1 MNGMKIKLSA
11 TLVVTLCLTVVGISA
26 LAALAQEA
34 PRITKEELKEM
45 LGNPD
50 VIIIDLRLGRDWENS
65 ELRIEGALKE
75 DPGNLNSWLS
85 KFPKEKTLVLYCA

>member
-1 MNGMKIKLSA
+1 MKMRLSA
-11 TLVVTLCLTVVGISA
+11 TWAVTLCLTVVGISA

-50 VIIIDLRLGRDWENS
+50 VIIIDLRLGRDWANS
-65 ELRIEGALKE
+65 ELRIEGALRE
-75 DPGNLNSWLS
+75 DPANLNSWLP
-85 KFPKEKTLVLYCA
+85 KYPKEKTLILYCA

>member
-1 MNGMKIKLSA
+1 MNMRLSA
-11 TLVVTLCLTVVGISA
+11 TWAVTLCLTVVGISA

-65 ELRIEGALKE
+65 ELKIEGALRE
-75 DPGNLNSWLS
+75 DPGNLNSWIS
-85 KFPKEKTLVLYCA
+85 KYPREKTLVLYCA

>member
-1 MNGMKIKLSA
+1 MKIKLSA
-11 TLVVTLCLTVVGISA
+11 TLVVTLYLTVVGISA
-26 LAALAQEA
+26 LAALAQET
-34 PRITKEELKEM
+34 PRITKEELKKK

-65 ELRIEGALKE
+65 ELRIEGALRE

-85 KFPKEKTLVLYCA
+85 KYPKEKTLVLYCA

>member
-1 MNGMKIKLSA
+1 MNMRLSTTWA
-11 TLVVTLCLTVVGISA
+11 VTLCLTVVGISA

-65 ELRIEGALKE
+65 ELRIEGALRE
-75 DPGNLNSWLS
+75 DPGNLNSWIS
-85 KFPKEKTLVLYCA
+85 KYPREKTLVLYCA

>member
-1 MNGMKIKLSA
+1 MNMRLSTTSA
-11 TLVVTLCLTVVGISA
+11 VTLCLTVVGISA

-65 ELRIEGALKE
+65 ELRIEGALRE
-75 DPGNLNSWLS
+75 DPGNLNSSIS
-85 KFPKEKTLVLYCA
+85 KYPREKTLVLYCA

>member
-1 MNGMKIKLSA
+1 MIIKLSA
-11 TLVVTLCLTVVGISA
+11 PLVVTLCLTGVLTTA
-26 LAALAQEA
+26 LAAFAQEA

>member
-1 MNGMKIKLSA
+1 MKIKLSA

-26 LAALAQEA
+26 FTALAQEA
-34 PRITKEELKEM
+34 PRITKEDLKET
-45 LGNPD
+45 LGPD

>member
-1 MNGMKIKLSA
+1 M
-11 TLVVTLCLTVVGISA
+11 VVTLCLTVVGISA

-85 KFPKEKTLVLYCA
+85 KYPKEKTLVLYCA

>member
-1 MNGMKIKLSA
+1 
-11 TLVVTLCLTVVGISA
+11 LVVTLCLTVVGISA

>member
-1 MNGMKIKLSA
+1 M
-11 TLVVTLCLTVVGISA
+11 VVTLCLTVVGISA

>member
-1 MNGMKIKLSA
+1 MKIKLSA

-26 LAALAQEA
+26 LTALAQEA

-50 VIIIDLRLGRDWENS
+50 VIIIDVRFGRGWENS
-65 ELRIEGALKE
+65 ELRIKGALRE
-75 DPGNLNSWLS
+75 DPGNVNSWIS
-85 KFPKEKTLVLYCA
+85 KYPKEKTLVLYCS